1 MARRTLDSNPT
12 DTLRRTLRKDDKWA
26 RYVSVYRTA
35 YRPEFD
41 GYIDEIQTLHRTR
54 STRVLGAQ
62 SAPSG
67 KKIADAAMRDQSTR
81 SRCVEISMEVVR
93 QRNHL
98 AIVMNTVQSY
108 ILTEYGRLLYELGF
122 TAVKTKEEAVLSLF
136 GAGTRK
142 IQELDTITEIANMVI
157 NDVDQASWA
166 IKSTVTALE
175 VATAREKSY

>member
-1 MARRTLDSNPT
+1 MSTNPT

-26 RYVSVYRTA
+26 RYVAVYRTS

-41 GYIDEIQTLHRTR
+41 KFIDEIQTLHRTR
-54 STRVLGAQ
+54 STRILGAQ

-81 SRCVEISMEVVR
+81 SRCVEICMEVVR

-108 ILTEYGRLLYELGF
+108 ILTEYGKLLYDLGF
-122 TAVKTKEEAVLSLF
+122 RSNKAKEEAVLSLF
-136 GAGTRK
+136 GAGRRK
-142 IQELDTITEIANMVI
+142 TEELDTIVEIANMVI

-166 IKSTVTALE
+166 IKSTVAALE